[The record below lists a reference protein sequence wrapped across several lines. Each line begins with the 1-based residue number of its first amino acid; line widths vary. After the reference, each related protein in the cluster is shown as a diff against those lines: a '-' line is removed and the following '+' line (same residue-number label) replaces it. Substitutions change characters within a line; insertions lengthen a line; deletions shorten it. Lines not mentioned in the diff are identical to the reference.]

1 MATDVLSMS
10 VKDGVALMDYNGEFQ
25 ITELDRLTARFAGK
39 FKAFYLTQTFLNGP
53 VGFYLQHDLK

>member
-1 MATDVLSMS
+1 MS

-53 VGFYLQHDLK
+53 VFYLQHDLK